1 MLVASQYN
9 GAIVGPIAKLLGYIM
24 NSIFEFCG
32 MFGIANI
39 GLSIILFTIIVKVL
53 LLPLSIKQQKTTK
66 LNSVIQPEIQ
76 LVQKKYKGKTDQA
89 SQIKMNEEIQ
99 AVYKK
104 YGTSP
109 TSGCL
114 PLLIQMPIIFG
125 LYRVIYSI
133 PGYVTSVK
141 DAFMV
146 IVNELLAK
154 YPEYANAATTIGESE
169 VTFKALM
176 TSNVM
181 SFKEEFLTNTD
192 KIVDMLYNFDKTEWS
207 SFVQLFPDLSEIYA
221 TQIEKINDMNLFLG
235 GINLAETPMTQIWP
249 AVLIPILAGLTQ
261 YLSVKLMDTMQK
273 KKVVSSKKAQEDDPM
288 AGTMKTMNTIM
299 PLMSV
304 FFCFTFS
311 CGIGVYWIASS
322 VVQVVIQFAVN
333 KYMDTVDINDMIQKN
348 QEKMNQKRAKQGLA
362 PQKFEKSAVSSV
374 KMLQEQIDA
383 ENAKEEARKVVR
395 QEQIKKSTAMYGNQS
410 SLAAKAGMVQKYNE
424 THKK

>member
-1 MLVASQYN
+1 MLVASQYD
-9 GAIVGPIAKLLGYIM
+9 GAIVGPIAKLLGFIM
-24 NSIFEFCG
+24 NAIFEFCG
-32 MFGIANI
+32 LFGIANI
-39 GLSIILFTIIVKVL
+39 GLSIILFTIIVKTL
-53 LLPLSIKQQKTTK
+53 MLPLSIKQQKTTK
-66 LNSVIQPEIQ
+66 LNSVIQPELQ
-76 LVQKKYKGKTDQA
+76 LIQKKYKGKTDQA
-89 SQIKMNEEIQ
+89 SQLKMNEETQ

-125 LYRVIYSI
+125 LYRVIYNI

-154 YPEYANAATTIGESE
+154 YPGYATAATTIGEAE
-169 VTFKALM
+169 VSFSSLM
-176 TSNVM
+176 SSNVM
-181 SFKEEFLTNTD
+181 SYKEEFLTNTD
-192 KIVDMLYNFDKTEWS
+192 KIVDMLYNFDKTEWAN
-207 SFVQLFPDLSEIYA
+207 FVQLFPDLSEVYA

-235 GINLAETPMTQIWP
+235 GINLAETPMTQLWP
-249 AVLIPILAGLTQ
+249 AILIPILAGLTQ
-261 YLSVKLMDTMQK
+261 FLSAKLMDTMQK
-273 KKVVSSKKAQEDDPM
+273 QKTVAPKKNQEEDPM
-288 AGTMKTMNTIM
+288 ASTMKTMNVVM

-311 CGIGVYWIASS
+311 CGVGVYWIASS
-322 VVQVVIQFAVN
+322 VVTVIIQVAVN
-333 KYMDTVDINDMIQKN
+333 KYMDTVDINDMIRKN
-348 QEKMNQKRAKQGLA
+348 QEKVNKKRAKQGLP

-374 KMLQEQIDA
+374 KMLEAEIEA
-383 ENAKEEARKVVR
+383 ENAKEQARQAVR
-395 QEQIKKSTAMYGNQS
+395 AEQIKKSTSVYGNQS